1 MTYQSQRT
9 KILAYAAMMTTFI
22 IILGLFP
29 GIPIGFIPVPIVLQN
44 MGIMMAGELLG
55 PRYGFL
61 SVTTF
66 LLLVLAGLPL
76 LSGGRGGAS
85 VFVSPSAGYIISWLF
100 VPLII
105 GYLLKTFQAHQSW
118 WVECLIVIIGGVIFV
133 DILGVL
139 WLSWQTGMPLG
150 LALKSSLVFI
160 PGDLIKVILSV
171 TIIRQIRIRN
181 AVVQHLNN

>member
-9 KILAYAAMMTTFI
+9 KLLAYAAMMTTFI

-29 GIPIGFIPVPIVLQN
+29 GIPIGFIPVPIILQN

-55 PRYGFL
+55 PKYGFL
-61 SVTTF
+61 SVITF

-85 VFVSPSAGYIISWLF
+85 VFVGPSGGYVVAFLF

-105 GYLLKTFQAHQSW
+105 GYLLNTFHTNTSW
-118 WVECLIVIIGGVIFV
+118 WLECLIVIVGGVIFV

-160 PGDLIKVILSV
+160 PGDLIKAILSV
-171 TIIRQIRIRN
+171 IIIRQIRTRN
-181 AVVQHLNN
+181 TVVQHLNS